1 MWNISEQIERHT
13 MLLTG
18 KALYCKNTDYS
29 LLDLHIQ
36 KFPIKLLVPN
46 SRLTSCIYI
55 LSLSGFHLNESKAT
69 RRLKKMTF
77 AEGKKNWVQEDIE
90 KIKECSQKIRVQKMQ
105 NGCLGKFRITERCQL
120 SSTLNGFGS
129 MEHLQDWF

>member
-1 MWNISEQIERHT
+1 MI
-13 MLLTG
+13 LTG
-18 KALYCKNTDYS
+18 KALYCKNTASS

-36 KFPIKLLVPN
+36 KFPIRLLVP
-46 SRLTSCIYI
+46 SSKIDLPAIYI
-55 LSLSGFHLNESKAT
+55 LFLPGFHLNENKAM

-77 AEGKKNWVQEDIE
+77 AEEIIKMSSRRHR

-105 NGCLGKFRITERCQL
+105 HGCLGKFKITERCQL

-129 MEHLQDWF
+129 MERLGLVVGKVEN